1 MHKEINADHGQAN
14 NLVNTIKPP
23 NTGISLYRRTIT
35 PYPWS
40 REAQEDR
47 YKKINVTAVGHHD
60 CGFIRLKA
68 KSFQ

>member
-40 REAQEDR
+40 REA
-47 YKKINVTAVGHHD
+47 
-60 CGFIRLKA
+60 
-68 KSFQ
+68 